1 LIRRGVEAIG
11 QGLVVLD
18 EAGRMCSATPRAREY
33 LGSYFGWPRPPRHSR
48 RLPTAL
54 GDWVRHQT
62 AAVAAGRPPLPAPFV
77 AIGERARLV
86 IRLVTD
92 GALTVLLFEELGGAV
107 RTEALRCLGLT
118 AREAE
123 VLRWVA
129 QGKTNPE
136 IAIILGRC
144 SRTIQHQL
152 EHVFQKLGV
161 ETRTAA
167 ATIALQTHGL
177 TGGNASLPS
186 TEPRSDG
193 GSHRAVPRSAGSAR
207 RYSNPRT
214 YPASETKGVHY
225 EESSESSFLS
235 SDSPA

>member
-1 LIRRGVEAIG
+1 
-11 QGLVVLD
+11 
-18 EAGRMCSATPRAREY
+18 MCSATPRAQEC
-33 LGSYFGWPRPPRHSR
+33 LGSYFGWPRPPRHPR
-48 RLPTAL
+48 RLLTAL

-86 IRLVTD
+86 IRLVSD
-92 GALTVLLFEELGGAV
+92 GALTVLLFEEQGGAV

-118 AREAE
+118 PREAE

-136 IAIILGRC
+136 IAIILGRS

-177 TGGNASLPS
+177 TVGNAGLPS

-193 GSHRAVPRSAGSAR
+193 ESRRAVPLSEGPAR
-207 RYSNPRT
+207 RSSNQRT
-214 YPASETKGVHY
+214 HLASETEGVHY
-225 EESSESSFLS
+225 EESSESSFLRAE
-235 SDSPA
+235 SPA